1 MIRRIRRRNRGIST
15 TPEQYDGY
23 DVLHHA
29 MKKTITGENLPS
41 GLYSGVVV
49 HVRPS
54 TKPGGSYEVM
64 AWIPEL
70 NATKMPR
77 ITHNPKEL
85 KLEELIGLKY
95 FQPVSQNI
103 EQPIPG
109 QVIELIIT
117 DTKNCI
123 GKYYGITDPSVPP
136 PTFDVE
142 KLSSGAKKAFKEI
155 REKGMTPKEAA
166 SQMSVVGDTEGQSF
180 VNEQETVDAI
190 NAARIEEEAR
200 NQNTSPENIQSDRF
214 GNLSSVEQPLPE
226 EQI

>member
-41 GLYSGVVV
+41 GLYSGIVV
-49 HVRPS
+49 HVKPS
-54 TKPGGSYEVM
+54 MKPGVTYEVM

-95 FQPVSQNI
+95 FQPVSQDI

-109 QVIELIIT
+109 QVIEILIT

-123 GKYYGITDPSVPP
+123 GKYYGITDSSVPP
-136 PTFDVE
+136 PTIDVE
-142 KLSSGAKKAFKEI
+142 KLSSGAKKAFKEV
-155 REKGMTPKEAA
+155 REKGVTPKEAVL
-166 SQMSVVGDTEGQSF
+166 QMSVVDDTEGQSL
-180 VNEQETVDAI
+180 VDDQETVDAI
-190 NAARIEEEAR
+190 SAARIEEEAR
-200 NQNTSPENIQSDRF
+200 ITGMSTDNIQNDEF
-214 GNLSSVEQPLPE
+214 GNLSSVERRLPE
-226 EQI
+226 E